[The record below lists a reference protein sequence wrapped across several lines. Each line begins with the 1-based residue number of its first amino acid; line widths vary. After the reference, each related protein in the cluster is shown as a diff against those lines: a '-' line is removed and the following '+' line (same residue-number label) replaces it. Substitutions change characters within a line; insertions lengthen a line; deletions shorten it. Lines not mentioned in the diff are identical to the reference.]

1 MQIASILS
9 DLTSLRVCDHSAA
22 LALVSV
28 HRAGRVDD
36 DRKLSVKAKED
47 VDMQRAIDLVELH
60 YGVKMKHLQ
69 GEEGLRQGRRE
80 VDMVLEKL
88 EGDSLKDKRSRG

>member
-1 MQIASILS
+1 M
-9 DLTSLRVCDHSAA
+9 
-22 LALVSV
+22 